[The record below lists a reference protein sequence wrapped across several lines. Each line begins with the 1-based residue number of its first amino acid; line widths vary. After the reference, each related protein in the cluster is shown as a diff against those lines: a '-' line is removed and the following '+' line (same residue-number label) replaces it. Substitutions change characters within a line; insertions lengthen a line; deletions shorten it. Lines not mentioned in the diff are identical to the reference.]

1 MSVKF
6 AISLPDEDFRE
17 IEALRKAR
25 GMGRSQF
32 LLLALRFWK
41 EARERDRMV
50 REYEEGYRRVP
61 ENLPELEAWERV
73 SATAFGTEEW

>member
-32 LLLALRFWK
+32 VLSALRFWK

-50 REYEEGYRRVP
+50 RQYEEGYRRVP
-61 ENLPELEAWERV
+61 ENLPELEAWERA
-73 SATAFGTEEW
+73 SAPAFGKEEW